1 MGKVN
6 KIKKVKLIRNIIIN
20 LLNSKILKYYL
31 TFIKYMRINKHLKYN
46 ETLNFEKI

>member
-6 KIKKVKLIRNIIIN
+6 QIKEVKLIRNITIN

-31 TFIKYMRINKHLKYN
+31 TFIKCMRINKHS
-46 ETLNFEKI
+46 